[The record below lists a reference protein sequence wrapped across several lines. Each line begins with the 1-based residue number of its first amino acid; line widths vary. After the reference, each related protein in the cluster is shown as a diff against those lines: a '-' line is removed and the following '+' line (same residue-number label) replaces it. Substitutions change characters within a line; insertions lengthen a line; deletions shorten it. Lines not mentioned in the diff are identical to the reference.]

1 MCHMNRT
8 YGSAI
13 NSIIIVFSLRFDAM
27 ARGHQKAQSQ
37 ERNKAKQAALKKTGH
52 NANQQKKA
60 AMKALTFQCPICR
73 VSIILVV
80 YMFFYIF

>member
-1 MCHMNRT
+1 MERMHDN
-8 YGSAI
+8 AI
-13 NSIIIVFSLRFDAM
+13 KSIITFLSLRFDAM

-73 VSIILVV
+73 VSTILVTV
-80 YMFFYIF
+80 LK

>member
-1 MCHMNRT
+1 
-8 YGSAI
+8 
-13 NSIIIVFSLRFDAM
+13 M

-73 VSIILVV
+73 GMMPDPKTYKQHFENKHPGSPLPPELKDVN
-80 YMFFYIF
+80 